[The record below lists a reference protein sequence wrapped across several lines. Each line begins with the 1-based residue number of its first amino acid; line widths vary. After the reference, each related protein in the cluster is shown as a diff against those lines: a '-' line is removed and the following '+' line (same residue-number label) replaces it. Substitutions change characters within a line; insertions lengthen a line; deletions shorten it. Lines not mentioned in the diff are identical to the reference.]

1 LYTLGTREAVGLPW
15 KSRPTASEPNPSQR
29 GIETCKQYRKVPRRA
44 TPYALRSPPEQSQ
57 RWEEG
62 GWSGWRV
69 EEDIIEAL
77 DRQGI
82 TVPVVVELDTGAV
95 AEDVCWQIHRSL
107 TVQVSVA

>member
-1 LYTLGTREAVGLPW
+1 MQTVPESPASRNTLRLTL
-15 KSRPTASEPNPSQR
+15 T
-29 GIETCKQYRKVPRRA
+29 
-44 TPYALRSPPEQSQ
+44 PEQSQ